1 MGLAP
6 SWVRICKGLAW
17 EEEWNS
23 IVSFFYETQRRKD
36 AELFLK
42 QETWKE
48 RKTLCASASLRL
60 KFLFF

>member
-6 SWVRICKGLAW
+6 SLVRICKGLAW

-23 IVSFFYETQRRKD
+23 IVSFFYETHRRKD